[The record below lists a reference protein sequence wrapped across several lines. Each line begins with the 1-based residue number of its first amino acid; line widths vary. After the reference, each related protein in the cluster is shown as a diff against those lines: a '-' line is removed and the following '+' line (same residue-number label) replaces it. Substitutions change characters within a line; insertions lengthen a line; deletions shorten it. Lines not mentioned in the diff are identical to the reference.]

1 MTETKLGIQQKAQNL
16 FFKYGIK
23 SVTMDDIAR
32 ELTISKKTLYQF
44 FENKTDILQSIAHAN
59 KARDIEMIGKITVA
73 SKDAIDE
80 MLHIAKYVTHEL
92 SQITSQTALYDMQK
106 YYPEIWIQYMEFQ
119 QEFIYEQ
126 IKKNVTRGIEEG
138 YYRPNIDADIIA
150 KLYVSKTDC
159 VIDEDM
165 FPSKKYDKVK
175 LFKEYFTYHI
185 HGIATTKGLK
195 LLEKRLSEFQS

>member
-1 MTETKLGIQQKAQNL
+1 LETFKLKFVSNVSTTYFCATIKKGSRFTENMTETKLGIQQKAQNL

-59 KARDIEMIGKITVA
+59 KARDIEMIGAIVKK

-80 MLHIAKYVTHEL
+80 MLHIAKYVTNEL

-126 IKKNVTRGIEEG
+126 IKKNVTDPILTLILSQNYTSAR
-138 YYRPNIDADIIA
+138 RIA
-150 KLYVSKTDC
+150 SLMKICFHRKN
-159 VIDEDM
+159 
-165 FPSKKYDKVK
+165 
-175 LFKEYFTYHI
+175 
-185 HGIATTKGLK
+185 TTK
-195 LLEKRLSEFQS
+195 

>member
-1 MTETKLGIQQKAQNL
+1 MTDTKLGIQQKAQNL

-44 FENKTDILQSIAHAN
+44 FENKADILQSIAHMN

-80 MLHIAKYVTHEL
+80 MLHTAKYVTHEL

-106 YYPEIWIQYMEFQ
+106 YYPEIWVLFREFQ
-119 QEFIYEQ
+119 QEFIYEH
-126 IKKNVTRGIEEG
+126 IKGNVTRGIEEG
-138 YYRPNIDADIIA
+138 LYRPNIDADIIA
-150 KLYVSKTDC
+150 KLYVHKTDC